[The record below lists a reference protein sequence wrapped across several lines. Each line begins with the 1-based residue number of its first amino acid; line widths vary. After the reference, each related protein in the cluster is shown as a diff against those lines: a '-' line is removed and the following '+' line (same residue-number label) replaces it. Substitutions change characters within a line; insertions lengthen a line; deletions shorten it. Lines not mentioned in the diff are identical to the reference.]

1 LKATSP
7 AGGRSFEQAVM
18 TVSVHRQSRWLS
30 SNEIIAMRMSF
41 PFPSQQSREARYNRQ
56 QPQMFGRSQQGSG
69 MSALKMRLMIALAIA
84 AFAVLS
90 YYLKPG
96 DRNEVTGEVEKV
108 ALSEEADEVQ
118 VGLEAAPEM
127 VNMHGGPSLDMNKQ
141 RKVQVMGWE
150 LLDALDEQLA
160 EESAAHPEAPPLR
173 NPYRDNFRFT
183 LLADPQT
190 VNAFALPG
198 GQVFITQ
205 ALFDRLE
212 SDGQL
217 AGVLGHEVGHV
228 LSRHSNKQMAR
239 AGIFQG
245 IAGAIGVLGGDVNS
259 ARMGQ
264 MIGSVLSTKYGREA
278 ELESDRWG
286 VRLMEEA
293 RYDPRAMIGVMKV
306 LEEASGGG
314 GGQPEFLSTHPKPK
328 NRVAY
333 IEEVIATEFPNGLP
347 PGLRP

>member
-1 LKATSP
+1 
-7 AGGRSFEQAVM
+7 
-18 TVSVHRQSRWLS
+18 
-30 SNEIIAMRMSF
+30 MRLNF
-41 PFPSQQSREARYNRQ
+41 PFPTQQSREARYYRQ
-56 QPQMFGRSQQGSG
+56 QPQMFGRAQGSRG
-69 MSALKMRLMIALAIA
+69 NSALKMRLMIALAIA

-90 YYLKPG
+90 YYMKPG

-108 ALSEEADEVQ
+108 ALTEEADEVQ
-118 VGLEAAPEM
+118 LGLQAAPEM
-127 VNMHGGPSLDMNKQ
+127 VNMHGGPSLDLEDQ
-141 RKVQVMGWE
+141 RKVQVLGWA
-150 LLDALDEQLA
+150 LLDELDKYLA
-160 EESAAHPEAPPLR
+160 EESAKHPDQPPLR

-198 GQVFITQ
+198 GQVFMTQ
-205 ALFDRLE
+205 ALFDRLTT
-212 SDGQL
+212 DGQI

-228 LSRHSNKQMAR
+228 LARHSNKQMAR
-239 AGIFQG
+239 AGLFQG

-264 MIGSVLSTKYGREA
+264 MVGAVLSTKYGRGA
-278 ELESDRWG
+278 ELESDKWG
-286 VRLMEEA
+286 VRLMA
-293 RYDPRAMIGVMKV
+293 MAKYDPRSMIDVMKV

-314 GGQPEFLSTHPKPK
+314 GGQPEFLSTHPKPA